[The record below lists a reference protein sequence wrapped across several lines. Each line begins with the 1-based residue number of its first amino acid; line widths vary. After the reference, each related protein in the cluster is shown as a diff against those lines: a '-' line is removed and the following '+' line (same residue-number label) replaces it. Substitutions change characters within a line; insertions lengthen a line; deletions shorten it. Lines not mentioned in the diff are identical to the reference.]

1 MVRMDDPRG
10 AVVAMLTRPAEEPR
24 TVRQEAGGWTSTTAG
39 HVPARPESI
48 RFVKERR
55 DGDLAMVAFEY
66 ADVQDRRWEGWVG
79 VRRADGVWR
88 VTGGASGSAGND
100 PRSPAPWANL
110 GATWSER
117 LSMAGGRVHGEG
129 VARVRLVSAPGGAVE
144 DRVDD
149 GIALLMAQGAFP
161 RPWTVELYD
170 GSGALLGSHPYPRRR
185 A

>member
-1 MVRMDDPRG
+1 M
-10 AVVAMLTRPAEEPR
+10 
-24 TVRQEAGGWTSTTAG
+24 
-39 HVPARPESI
+39 PARPETI

-66 ADVQDRRWEGWVG
+66 VDVQDRAWEGWVG
-79 VRRADGVWR
+79 VRLTDGVWR
-88 VTGGASGSAGND
+88 VTGGASGSAGNQ

-110 GATWSER
+110 GSTWSER

-129 VARVRLVSAPGGAVE
+129 IVRARLVSTSGAAVE
-144 DRVDD
+144 DSVDD
-149 GIALLMAQGAFP
+149 GIALLLAPGPFP

-170 GSGALLGSHPYPRRR
+170 ASGALLGSHPYPRRP